1 MLLLPPDKVD
11 AKNKTMIDAFVDVSE
26 RDRSRRSWYWWLAV
40 CLTSLGALWLV
51 RYDFLPNAVRL
62 GLAIAGGIGF
72 LGSCCSC
79 PQSDLDAATTPV
91 QASNRGIRC
100 AAVHACFV

>member
-72 LGSCCSC
+72 LGFLLFLSTKRFGR
-79 PQSDLDAATTPV
+79 SDYSGP
-91 QASNRGIRC
+91 S
-100 AAVHACFV
+100 